1 MACDLLHSSEEEL
14 STKGCIRE
22 LHPPES
28 SSEKKERSN
37 SEDSHEPS
45 EVLYIENVSTL
56 LMDEDMNL
64 DEYDHDINVEEFYKM
79 NSSKAICDDE
89 DDFLEKLKNEIERD
103 MEQEQAR
110 IDRCYKESV
119 KAKQNEGKC
128 SNVLSKLQYC

>member
-1 MACDLLHSSEEEL
+1 
-14 STKGCIRE
+14 
-22 LHPPES
+22 
-28 SSEKKERSN
+28 
-37 SEDSHEPS
+37 
-45 EVLYIENVSTL
+45 
-56 LMDEDMNL
+56 MDEDMNL